1 MRSYTLKEAQST
13 RVSPPSRHTLPSK
26 NGDTHGKKN
35 PPFPRRIKRPI

>member
-13 RVSPPSRHTLPSK
+13 RASPPSRHIRPRD

-35 PPFPRRIKRPI
+35 PPFSPV